1 MSYTAEISRINPGC
15 FLFLVDQSGSMSG
28 ALGGQPGCC
37 KHKQAADALNR
48 TVSNIIQRCSQGKE
62 VRDYFHVGIITYG
75 TTAMGGSVV
84 TTPFVGVDPEA
95 PFRLASEVEQ
105 VAEISPRWV
114 KESDGKGGVI
124 EIMEEIPEWLTPE
137 ARGGTPMCEALT
149 LAAQALRQWVNEHP
163 QSYPPIVINITDG
176 AATDGDPVRIA
187 GDIASIATQDG
198 NALLFNIHLSD
209 VSAAPITYPADEV
222 DLPRDDR
229 YAAEL
234 FRMSSVLPEA
244 SRKQAVSQG
253 ISVSE
258 QSRGYVFNSD
268 LAALVQFLDIGTRA
282 ALDLH

>member
-28 ALGGQPGCC
+28 ALGGQPGCY
-37 KHKQAADALNR
+37 KHEQAADALNR
-48 TVSNIIQRCSQGKE
+48 TLSNIIQRCSQGE
-62 VRDYFHVGIITYG
+62 EIRNYFHIGVITYG
-75 TTAMGGSVV
+75 TTGMGGSVV
-84 TTPFVGVDPEA
+84 TTPFEGVDPET

-105 VAEISPRWV
+105 AAEINQRPVR
-114 KESDGKGGVI
+114 ESDGKGGLI

-163 QSYPPIVINITDG
+163 QSFPPIVINITDG
-176 AATDGDPVRIA
+176 AATDGAPVPIA
-187 GDIASIATQDG
+187 GDITSIATQDG
-198 NALLFNIHLSD
+198 NALLFNIHLSN
-209 VSAAPITYPADEV
+209 VSAAPITYPADEG
-222 DLPRDDR
+222 DLPRDDG
-229 YAAEL
+229 YAADL

-253 ISVSE
+253 ISASE

-268 LAALVQFLDIGTRA
+268 LTALVQFLEIGTRA

>member
-15 FLFLVDQSGSMSG
+15 FLFLVDQSASMAG
-28 ALGGQPGCC
+28 ALGGQPGCY
-37 KHKQAADALNR
+37 KHEQAADALNR
-48 TVSNIIQRCSQGKE
+48 TVSNIIQRCSQGE
-62 VRDYFHVGIITYG
+62 EIRDYFHVGIITYG

-105 VAEISPRWV
+105 AAEISQRPV
-114 KESDGKGGVI
+114 KESDGKGGII
-124 EIMEEIPEWLTPE
+124 EIVEEIPQWLTPE
-137 ARGGTPMCEALT
+137 ARGGTPMCAAFT

-163 QSYPPIVINITDG
+163 QSFPPIVINITDG
-176 AATDGDPVRIA
+176 AATDGDPVPIA
-187 GDIASIATQDG
+187 GDIAAVATQDG
-198 NALLFNIHLSD
+198 NALLFNIHLSN
-209 VSAAPITYPADEV
+209 VSAAPIAYPADEGH
-222 DLPRDDR
+222 LPGGDR
-229 YAAEL
+229 YASDL

-244 SRKQAVSQG
+244 SRRQAVSQG
-253 ISVSE
+253 IPASE